1 MTTEPATKETVE
13 EKQVPLCGRLVFRG
27 VELAYLN
34 IDGEYMLPL
43 AELLALVLPTTP
55 RTTLFTRMEKMK
67 VRRHFC
73 EPEEIKLLKTVNGIH
88 GSSANCTLLSK
99 TEVEKYCSMY
109 IDKPSEFN
117 QAISRDANSVE
128 PASEVTSMESVL
140 NDKNDK
146 EKTASTQLYSNTI
159 PNKLAVLCKHKNSA
173 PLKPKLRLTKVAT
186 AKKLKSRSSP
196 DCEVNKTLTDNASR
210 TAIDGDLTSG
220 NVTGYGE
227 GCHLDSPS
235 SSYCVTSFTQT
246 MSLVNLGANKK
257 RVKMRDS
264 SSEPNRKMRKV
275 ARGKKRSSNN
285 SDIKE
290 PFESPLKI
298 PKGSELNGHEESDK
312 VKEAKVS
319 QFHSSR
325 CNSNKQEFDTLISD
339 SSSNDSGFGSTA
351 FSNASTPTKTDFSA
365 GDLSGS
371 LRKDENT
378 IKEHAHTSPRTLKLK
393 TPKKNKTKELRNLG
407 KSLTL
412 SPPALLLK
420 RFEDSWLVEQ
430 KSPVN
435 PVNEAAKCLHRHRVK
450 LRKKVRPAV
459 LTPLFEG
466 VCGPV
471 AAQPLFQQKQVKKA
485 KKCRKPPSLIEE
497 TESKPLVTKDSIS
510 GERQDGVGTIKKKKF
525 KRKSKGKLQK
535 LKARKEQSLLSGK
548 VVSRDKIKLPDVSK
562 EKKLGCLPQRGPSPK
577 SQRDID
583 EQTKEEL
590 LKKDTVLERL
600 VGNALTKFFAP
611 ATSKCTPSAD
621 TTLVKVG
628 KPKPKKPK
636 ANPTL
641 KANSS
646 FKLLNLFPAT
656 SLLTLA
662 DGGLC
667 PSFTMACPKG
677 IEPHS
682 SHPVWQWTLGR
693 PVVRSPQKST
703 LKPKPVQ
710 KELLSK
716 AKFITNKVRKLKR
729 RRKKIMSTNKK
740 PLAPVSDPNV
750 AKATVVVS
758 KLESAS
764 IATAE
769 FKIPL
774 CDKASNI
781 VSSSTETEVI

>member
-1 MTTEPATKETVE
+1 MMTTEPASEETVV
-13 EKQVPLCGRLVFRG
+13 EKQAPLCGRLVFRG

-99 TEVEKYCSMY
+99 TEVERYCSMY

-117 QAISRDANSVE
+117 QAISRDANSEE
-128 PASEVTSMESVL
+128 PASEVTSLESVL

-146 EKTASTQLYSNTI
+146 EKTTSNQLNSNTI
-159 PNKLAVLCKHKNSA
+159 PNKLAVLCKHRNSA

-186 AKKLKSRSSP
+186 ARKLKSRSSP
-196 DCEVNKTLTDNASR
+196 DCKVNKTLTDNASR
-210 TAIDGDLTSG
+210 VAIDGDLTSG
-220 NVTGYGE
+220 NVTRYGE

-235 SSYCVTSFTQT
+235 SSHCVTNFTQT
-246 MSLVNLGANKK
+246 LSSVNLGAKKK
-257 RVKMRDS
+257 RLKKRDS
-264 SSEPNRKMRKV
+264 SSEPNKKMRKM
-275 ARGKKRSSNN
+275 ALGKKRSSNN

-298 PKGSELNGHEESDK
+298 PKRSELNGHEESDQ
-312 VKEAKVS
+312 VKAS
-319 QFHSSR
+319 QFRTSR
-325 CNSNKQEFDTLISD
+325 CNSNKQDFETLTLISD

-351 FSNASTPTKTDFSA
+351 LSNASTPTKTDFSA
-365 GDLSGS
+365 GELSGS

-378 IKEHAHTSPRTLKLK
+378 IKEHAHTPLRTLKLK
-393 TPKKNKTKELRNLG
+393 TQKKNKTKEIRNLG

-435 PVNEAAKCLHRHRVK
+435 EAAKCLRRRK
-450 LRKKVRPAV
+450 EKFRKKARPAV

-466 VCGPV
+466 VCGP
-471 AAQPLFQQKQVKKA
+471 AQPLFQQKQVKKA
-485 KKCRKPPSLIEE
+485 KKCRKPLSLKEE
-497 TESKPLVTKDSIS
+497 IESKPLVAKDSTL
-510 GERQDGVGTIKKKKF
+510 GERQDGAGSIKKKKF
-525 KRKSKGKLQK
+525 KRKGKGKLQK
-535 LKARKEQSLLSGK
+535 LKARKQQTLLNGK
-548 VVSRDKIKLPDVSK
+548 VVSPDKIKLTDVSK
-562 EKKLGCLPQRGPSPK
+562 EQRLGCLPQKGPSPK
-577 SQRDID
+577 TQLDID

-611 ATSKCTPSAD
+611 ASPAVCTPSVV
-621 TTLVKVG
+621 TTPVKVS
-628 KPKPKKPK
+628 KPKPKKTK
-636 ANPTL
+636 ANPAF
-641 KANSS
+641 KANCS

-677 IEPHS
+677 MEPHS

-703 LKPKPVQ
+703 IKPKPVQ

-716 AKFITNKVRKLKR
+716 AKLITNKVRKLKR
-729 RRKKIMSTNKK
+729 RRKKLSTSIK
-740 PLAPVSDPNV
+740 PLAPVSSDPNV
-750 AKATVVVS
+750 AKATVAES

-764 IATAE
+764 TATE
-769 FKIPL
+769 LKLPL
-774 CDKASNI
+774 CDTVSNT
-781 VSSSTETEVI
+781 VSSST

>member
-1 MTTEPATKETVE
+1 MTTEPATEETVE

-67 VRRHFC
+67 VHRHFC

-117 QAISRDANSVE
+117 QAISRDSNSEE
-128 PASEVTSMESVL
+128 PASEVTSIESVL
-140 NDKNDK
+140 NGRNDK
-146 EKTASTQLYSNTI
+146 EKTTSNQLNSNTI

-173 PLKPKLRLTKVAT
+173 PLKSKLRLTKGAT
-186 AKKLKSRSSP
+186 ARKLKSRSSP

-210 TAIDGDLTSG
+210 VAIDGDLTSG
-220 NVTGYGE
+220 NVTRYGE

-235 SSYCVTSFTQT
+235 SSHCVTNFTQT
-246 MSLVNLGANKK
+246 LSLVNIGASKK
-257 RVKMRDS
+257 RLKKRDS
-264 SSEPNRKMRKV
+264 SSEPNKKMREV

-298 PKGSELNGHEESDK
+298 PKRSELNGHEESDK
-312 VKEAKVS
+312 VKEVN
-319 QFHSSR
+319 QFRTSR
-325 CNSNKQEFDTLISD
+325 CSSNKQDFDTLISD
-339 SSSNDSGFGSTA
+339 SSSNDSGIGLTA
-351 FSNASTPTKTDFSA
+351 LSNASTPTKTDFSA
-365 GDLSGS
+365 GELSGS

-393 TPKKNKTKELRNLG
+393 TPKKNKTKEIRNLG

-435 PVNEAAKCLHRHRVK
+435 EAAKCLRRCK
-450 LRKKVRPAV
+450 AKFRKKARPAV

-466 VCGPV
+466 VCGP
-471 AAQPLFQQKQVKKA
+471 AQPLFQQKQVKKA
-485 KKCRKPPSLIEE
+485 KKCRKPPSLKEE
-497 TESKPLVTKDSIS
+497 IESKPLVAKDSIL
-510 GERQDGVGTIKKKKF
+510 GERQDGAGIIKKKKF
-525 KRKSKGKLQK
+525 KRKGKGKLQK
-535 LKARKEQSLLSGK
+535 LKARKEKTLLNGK
-548 VVSRDKIKLPDVSK
+548 VVSPDKIKLTDVSK
-562 EKKLGCLPQRGPSPK
+562 EKRLGCLPQRGHSPK
-577 SQRDID
+577 TQLDID

-611 ATSKCTPSAD
+611 ATSDCTPSVN
-621 TTLVKVG
+621 TTTVKVS

-636 ANPTL
+636 ANPAL
-641 KANSS
+641 KANCS

-656 SLLTLA
+656 SPLTLA
-662 DGGLC
+662 NGGLC
-667 PSFTMACPKG
+667 PSFTIACPKG

-682 SHPVWQWTLGR
+682 SHPLWQWSLGR

-729 RRKKIMSTNKK
+729 RRKKLSTNKK
-740 PLAPVSDPNV
+740 PFAPVCDPNV
-750 AKATVVVS
+750 AKATVAES

-764 IATAE
+764 TATAE
-769 FKIPL
+769 FKLPL
-774 CDKASNI
+774 CDTASSI
-781 VSSSTETEVI
+781 VSSPTETQVHVI

>member
-1 MTTEPATKETVE
+1 MTTEPVTEETVE

-99 TEVEKYCSMY
+99 SEVEKYCSMY

-117 QAISRDANSVE
+117 QAISREANSEE
-128 PASEVTSMESVL
+128 PASEVTSMNNVL

-146 EKTASTQLYSNTI
+146 EKTTSNQLNSNTI

-173 PLKPKLRLTKVAT
+173 PLKPKLRLTKGTT
-186 AKKLKSRSSP
+186 AKKLKSRSST

-210 TAIDGDLTSG
+210 VAIDGDLTSG
-220 NVTGYGE
+220 NVTRYGE
-227 GCHLDSPS
+227 GCHLDSS
-235 SSYCVTSFTQT
+235 SSSHCVTNFTQT
-246 MSLVNLGANKK
+246 LSFVNLGANKK
-257 RVKMRDS
+257 RLKKRDS
-264 SSEPNRKMRKV
+264 SSEPIKKMRKV

-298 PKGSELNGHEESDK
+298 PKRSELNGHEESDK
-312 VKEAKVS
+312 VKEVN
-319 QFHSSR
+319 QFRTSR
-325 CNSNKQEFDTLISD
+325 CNSNKQDFDTLISD
-339 SSSNDSGFGSTA
+339 SSSNDSGFGSMA
-351 FSNASTPTKTDFSA
+351 LSNASTPTKTDFSA
-365 GDLSGS
+365 GELSGS
-371 LRKDENT
+371 LRNDENT

-393 TPKKNKTKELRNLG
+393 TPKKNKTKEIRNLG

-435 PVNEAAKCLHRHRVK
+435 EAAKCLRRRK
-450 LRKKVRPAV
+450 EKFRKKVRPAV

-466 VCGPV
+466 VCGPP
-471 AAQPLFQQKQVKKA
+471 QPLFQQKQVKKA
-485 KKCRKPPSLIEE
+485 KKCRKPLSLKGEI
-497 TESKPLVTKDSIS
+497 ESKPLVVKESIL
-510 GERQDGVGTIKKKKF
+510 GERQDGAGIIKKKKI
-525 KRKSKGKLQK
+525 KRKDKGELQN
-535 LKARKEQSLLSGK
+535 LKARKEKNLLNEK
-548 VVSRDKIKLPDVSK
+548 VISPDKIKLTDVSK
-562 EKKLGCLPQRGPSPK
+562 EKRPGCLPQREPSPK
-577 SQRDID
+577 TQLDID

-600 VGNALTKFFAP
+600 VGNALTKFFGP
-611 ATSKCTPSAD
+611 ATRDCTPSVD
-621 TTLVKVG
+621 TTPVKVS

-636 ANPTL
+636 ANPAL

-677 IEPHS
+677 SEPHS
-682 SHPVWQWTLGR
+682 SHPVWKWTLGR
-693 PVVRSPQKST
+693 PVVRSPQKAT

-716 AKFITNKVRKLKR
+716 AKLITNKVRKLKR
-729 RRKKIMSTNKK
+729 RRKRVSANKK
-740 PLAPVSDPNV
+740 PFAPVSDPNV
-750 AKATVVVS
+750 ARAIVAES
-758 KLESAS
+758 KLESACT
-764 IATAE
+764 ATE
-769 FKIPL
+769 FKLPL
-774 CDKASNI
+774 CDTASNI

>member
-1 MTTEPATKETVE
+1 MTTEPATEEAVE

-128 PASEVTSMESVL
+128 PASEVISMESVF

-146 EKTASTQLYSNTI
+146 EKKASTQLFSNTI
-159 PNKLAVLCKHKNSA
+159 PSKLAVLCKHKNSA
-173 PLKPKLRLTKVAT
+173 PLKPKLRLTKVAI

-210 TAIDGDLTSG
+210 AAIDGDLTCG

-235 SSYCVTSFTQT
+235 SSYCVTNFTHT

-275 ARGKKRSSNN
+275 ARDKKRSSNN

-319 QFHSSR
+319 QFRSSR
-325 CNSNKQEFDTLISD
+325 CNSNKHDFDTLISD

-378 IKEHAHTSPRTLKLK
+378 IKEHAHTSPRTMKLK
-393 TPKKNKTKELRNLG
+393 TPKKNKTKESRNLG

-435 PVNEAAKCLHRHRVK
+435 EAAKCLHRRSLK

-471 AAQPLFQQKQVKKA
+471 QPLFQQKQVKKA
-485 KKCRKPPSLIEE
+485 KKCRKPLSLIEE

-510 GERQDGVGTIKKKKF
+510 VERQDGAGTIKKKKF
-525 KRKSKGKLQK
+525 KRKGKGKLQK
-535 LKARKEQSLLSGK
+535 LKARKEQSLLNGK
-548 VVSRDKIKLPDVSK
+548 VVSPDKIKLPDVSK
-562 EKKLGCLPQRGPSPK
+562 EKKLGCLPQGGPSPK
-577 SQRDID
+577 TQRDIN

-590 LKKDTVLERL
+590 LKKDTVLER
-600 VGNALTKFFAP
+600 VVRNALTKFFAP
-611 ATSKCTPSAD
+611 ATSDCTPSAD
-621 TTLVKVG
+621 TTPVKVS

-656 SLLTLA
+656 SLLTLT

-729 RRKKIMSTNKK
+729 RQKKMSTNKK
-740 PLAPVSDPNV
+740 PFAPVSDPNV
-750 AKATVVVS
+750 AKATVAES
-758 KLESAS
+758 MLKSAS

-769 FKIPL
+769 FKLPL
-774 CDKASNI
+774 CDTASNT

>member
-1 MTTEPATKETVE
+1 MTAEPAPEETVE
-13 EKQVPLCGRLVFRG
+13 ETQVPLCGRLVFRG

-117 QAISRDANSVE
+117 QTISRDANAE
-128 PASEVTSMESVL
+128 ETASEVTSMESVR
-140 NDKNDK
+140 NDK
-146 EKTASTQLYSNTI
+146 EKTESTQLNSNTI
-159 PNKLAVLCKHKNSA
+159 PNKLAVLCKHKNSV

-196 DCEVNKTLTDNASR
+196 DCGVNKTLTDNASR
-210 TAIDGDLTSG
+210 VVIDGHLTSG
-220 NVTGYGE
+220 NVNRYGE

-235 SSYCVTSFTQT
+235 SSHHVTNFTQT
-246 MSLVNLGANKK
+246 MSSVNLGANKK
-257 RVKMRDS
+257 RVKKRDS
-264 SSEPNRKMRKV
+264 SSELNKKMGKV

-298 PKGSELNGHEESDK
+298 PKRSELNGHEESDK
-312 VKEAKVS
+312 GKEVS
-319 QFHSSR
+319 QFRTSR
-325 CNSNKQEFDTLISD
+325 CNSNKQDFDMLISD

-351 FSNASTPTKTDFSA
+351 LSNVSTPTKTDFSA
-365 GDLSGS
+365 GELSGS
-371 LRKDENT
+371 LRKDEDT
-378 IKEHAHTSPRTLKLK
+378 IKEHAHTSPCTLKLK
-393 TPKKNKTKELRNLG
+393 TPKKNKTKEIRNLG

-435 PVNEAAKCLHRHRVK
+435 ETTNCLHKRKVK
-450 LRKKVRPAV
+450 PRKNARPTV

-466 VCGPV
+466 VCV
-471 AAQPLFQQKQVKKA
+471 TVKPLFQQKQVKKT
-485 KKCRKPPSLIEE
+485 KKCRKPLSLKEEIES
-497 TESKPLVTKDSIS
+497 TPLVTKDLIL
-510 GERQDGVGTIKKKKF
+510 GERQDGAGIIKKKKF
-525 KRKSKGKLQK
+525 KRKGKGKLLK
-535 LKARKEQSLLSGK
+535 LKARREQTLLNGK
-548 VVSRDKIKLPDVSK
+548 VVSPEKIKLTGVSK
-562 EKKLGCLPQRGPSPK
+562 EKKLGSLPQRGSSPK
-577 SQRDID
+577 TQLDID
-583 EQTKEEL
+583 KQAKEEL
-590 LKKDTVLERL
+590 VKKDTVLERL

-611 ATSKCTPSAD
+611 ATSECTRSTDATPA
-621 TTLVKVG
+621 KVS

-636 ANPTL
+636 TNPAL
-641 KANSS
+641 KANCN

-656 SLLTLA
+656 SLLTVA
-662 DGGLC
+662 NGGLC

-677 IEPHS
+677 IQPHS
-682 SHPVWQWTLGR
+682 SHPVWQWTLGG

-729 RRKKIMSTNKK
+729 RRKKLSTNKK
-740 PLAPVSDPNV
+740 PLAPVSDPTV
-750 AKATVVVS
+750 AKSIVAKS
-758 KLESAS
+758 KLESVP

-769 FKIPL
+769 FKLPL
-774 CDKASNI
+774 CDAASNI
-781 VSSSTETEVI
+781 VSSSAETEVI

>member
-1 MTTEPATKETVE
+1 MMTAEPAPEETVE
-13 EKQVPLCGRLVFRG
+13 EKQAPLCGRLVFRG

-117 QAISRDANSVE
+117 QAISRDANAEE

-140 NDKNDK
+140 NDN
-146 EKTASTQLYSNTI
+146 EKTASTQLNSNTTA
-159 PNKLAVLCKHKNSA
+159 NKLAVLCKHKTSA

-186 AKKLKSRSSP
+186 AKKLKSRSST

-210 TAIDGDLTSG
+210 VAIDGDLTSG
-220 NVTGYGE
+220 NVNRYKDEE

-235 SSYCVTSFTQT
+235 SSHHVTNFTQT

-257 RVKMRDS
+257 RVKKRDN
-264 SSEPNRKMRKV
+264 SSEPNKKMGKV

-285 SDIKE
+285 LDIKE

-298 PKGSELNGHEESDK
+298 PKRSELNGHEESDK
-312 VKEAKVS
+312 VKEVS
-319 QFHSSR
+319 QFPTSR
-325 CNSNKQEFDTLISD
+325 CNSNKQDFDTLISD

-351 FSNASTPTKTDFSA
+351 LSNASTPTKTDFSA
-365 GDLSGS
+365 GELSGS
-371 LRKDENT
+371 LRKDEDA
-378 IKEHAHTSPRTLKLK
+378 IKEHAHTSPCTLKLK
-393 TPKKNKTKELRNLG
+393 TPKKNKTKEIRNLG

-435 PVNEAAKCLHRHRVK
+435 EVTNCLHQRKVK
-450 LRKKVRPAV
+450 PRKKARPAV

-466 VCGPV
+466 VCGP
-471 AAQPLFQQKQVKKA
+471 AKPLFHQKQVKKA
-485 KKCRKPPSLIEE
+485 KKCRKPLSLKEE
-497 TESKPLVTKDSIS
+497 IESKPLITKDLIL
-510 GERQDGVGTIKKKKF
+510 GERQDRAGIIKKKKF
-525 KRKSKGKLQK
+525 KRKAKGKLLK
-535 LKARKEQSLLSGK
+535 LKARKEQTSLNGK
-548 VVSRDKIKLPDVSK
+548 VASPDKIKLTDISK
-562 EKKLGCLPQRGPSPK
+562 EKKLGGLPQRGSSPRT
-577 SQRDID
+577 QLDID
-583 EQTKEEL
+583 KQAKEEL

-600 VGNALTKFFAP
+600 VGKALTKFFAP
-611 ATSKCTPSAD
+611 ATSDCTRSTDVTPA
-621 TTLVKVG
+621 KVS

-636 ANPTL
+636 ANPAL
-641 KANSS
+641 KANCN

-677 IEPHS
+677 IKPHS
-682 SHPVWQWTLGR
+682 SHPVWQWTLGG

-716 AKFITNKVRKLKR
+716 AKFISNKVRKLKR
-729 RRKKIMSTNKK
+729 RRKKLSTNKK

-750 AKATVVVS
+750 PKVTVAES
-758 KLESAS
+758 KLESVP

-769 FKIPL
+769 FKLPL
-774 CDKASNI
+774 CDATSNI